1 MARSE
6 RELSDKIAVIT
17 GGTSLIGQAIVAGL
31 VDAGARVVVADNDD
45 VVGERLAAAH
55 GNAVRIVSADVRNDD
70 DLDELLDTAVREFGG
85 LDIVVSGAAIFD
97 CDLLETTR
105 EHWHRSF
112 DINVVG
118 AAVLMG
124 KATPHLIE
132 RGGGSIVIISS
143 ISAKQSQPNRIVY
156 PVTKTALQGL
166 ARNSSQHLAQHNI
179 RVNTVSPGWTW
190 SINVE
195 KRYGSRERADLLA
208 AEFQPLG
215 RLADPE
221 EIAEAVLFM
230 CSDRSSFVTGSD
242 LAVDGGYGAVGP
254 EALGQAF
261 EKVPVIRVPSDR

>member
-1 MARSE
+1 VAQ
-6 RELSDKIAVIT
+6 REPELNDKIAVIT
-17 GGTSLIGQAIVAGL
+17 GGTSMIGQAIIEGL
-31 VDAGARVVVADNDD
+31 VVAGARVVVANNDD
-45 VVGERLAAAH
+45 AAGERIAAAH
-55 GNAVRIVSADVRNDD
+55 GDAVRILSVDVSNDD
-70 DLDELLDTAVREFGG
+70 DLDDLVDTAVREFGG

-124 KATPHLIE
+124 KATPYLIE

-143 ISAKQSQPNRIVY
+143 ISAKQSQPDRIVY

-166 ARNSSQHLAQHNI
+166 ARNSSQQLAQHNI

-190 SINVE
+190 SDNIE
-195 KRYGSRERADLLA
+195 RRYGSRQRADELA

-261 EKVPVIRVPSDR
+261 EKVPVITVPADR